1 MDRKYNQG
9 KAKGSFPKSQNTNSR
24 RTGRAP
30 AHDSSSKGGFRPQ
43 PKAHSV
49 SGENNYD
56 RDDLIEGRNPCL
68 EALEAGRSINRI
80 MIAKGSH
87 DSTIAK
93 IMYLAKEA
101 RIPLAEVERSALDKI
116 SVVGSHQGVIALA
129 SAKEYCTVDDIL
141 NRAAN
146 LGHAPF
152 IVILDGINDPNNF
165 GAIIRSA
172 ECAGVDGII
181 IPERRSVQVTP
192 VVAKV
197 SAGACEHMMIARV
210 VNISATIRELKEKG
224 LWIVGTDGGASQ
236 MYKDVDYKGP
246 IALIIGSEGEGMS
259 RVVMSNCDHLVK
271 IPLMG
276 KVNSLNAAT
285 AAAIVMFEAVSQ
297 RCGL

>member
-1 MDRKYNQG
+1 MNSKYNSSGRYVKGQG
-9 KAKGSFPKSQNTNSR
+9 DKRPAAPRKAA
-24 RTGRAP
+24 AP
-30 AHDSSSKGGFRPQ
+30 ARPPRP
-43 PKAHSV
+43 PKAHTTDSR
-49 SGENNYD
+49 ENID

-80 MIAKGSH
+80 MIAKGSR
-87 DSTIAK
+87 DSTIAN
-93 IMYLAKEA
+93 ILHLAKE
-101 RIPLAEVERSALDKI
+101 RHIPIAEVERTALDKI

-141 NRAAN
+141 QRAEN

-172 ECAGVDGII
+172 ECSGVDGII

-197 SAGACEHMMIARV
+197 SAGACEHVMIARV
-210 VNISATIRELKEKG
+210 TNISSTIRELKDRG
-224 LWIVGTDGGASQ
+224 LWIIGTDGKARQ
-236 MYKDVDYKGP
+236 TYKKADYTSP
-246 IALIIGSEGEGMS
+246 IALIIGSEGDGMS
-259 RVVMSNCDHLVK
+259 RLVAANCDLLVS

-297 RCGL
+297 RLGS

>member
-1 MDRKYNQG
+1 MDRKYSQG
-9 KAKGSFPKSQNTNSR
+9 GNKKGSGK
-24 RTGRAP
+24 P
-30 AHDSSSKGGFRPQ
+30 AYGSKGPAPKFKSGPKGGARPA
-43 PKAHSV
+43 PKAHTT
-49 SGENNYD
+49 NARDNYE

-80 MIAKGSH
+80 MIAKGTH

-93 IMYLAKEA
+93 IMHLAKESH
-101 RIPLAEVERSALDKI
+101 IPLQEVDRTALDKI

-129 SAKEYCTVDDIL
+129 AAKEYCSVDDIL
-141 NRAAN
+141 KRAEN

-152 IVILDGINDPNNF
+152 IIILDGINDPNNF

-210 VNISATIRELKEKG
+210 VNISSTIRELKEKG
-224 LWIVGTDGGASQ
+224 YEVSLS
-236 MYKDVDYKGP
+236 DYF
-246 IALIIGSEGEGMS
+246 
-259 RVVMSNCDHLVK
+259 
-271 IPLMG
+271 G
-276 KVNSLNAAT
+276 KY
-285 AAAIVMFEAVSQ
+285 
-297 RCGL
+297 

>member
-1 MDRKYNQG
+1 MDRKYTQG
-9 KAKGSFPKSQNTNSR
+9 ANKRG
-24 RTGRAP
+24 
-30 AHDSSSKGGFRPQ
+30 SSKASYGNRGPAPKFKNDNHRGGGRPA
-43 PKAHSV
+43 PKAHTT
-49 SGENNYD
+49 NARDNYE

-80 MIAKGSH
+80 MIAKGTH

-93 IMYLAKEA
+93 IMHLAKESH
-101 RIPLAEVERSALDKI
+101 IPLQEVERTALDKI

-129 SAKEYCTVDDIL
+129 AAKEYCTVDDIL
-141 NRAAN
+141 KRAEN

-152 IVILDGINDPNNF
+152 IIILDGINDPNNF

-210 VNISATIRELKEKG
+210 VNISSTIRELKEKG
-224 LWIVGTDGGASQ
+224 LWIVGTDGSAPQ
-236 MYKDVDYKGP
+236 YYKDVDYRAP

-259 RVVMSNCDHLVK
+259 RLVMSNCDHLVK

-285 AAAIVMFEAVSQ
+285 AAAVVMFEAVSQ
-297 RCGL
+297 RSN